1 LRVLKNALSL
11 RWRGSLAGRG
21 LPMLGLRYAFP
32 VISRILLSMGT
43 LIGIG
48 LTIYQ
53 AWLFAGAMVNLFYIP
68 ALAVHIRFTEKISYF
83 KI

>member
-1 LRVLKNALSL
+1 
-11 RWRGSLAGRG
+11 
-21 LPMLGLRYAFP
+21 
-32 VISRILLSMGT
+32 MGT